1 MSPPF
6 ASKGFELKTIVKQ
19 AIAKDY
25 TDIVIINED
34 KKTPNALVHIH
45 LPDGPTAHYKLS
57 RWGASGVSWS
67 WGCTLHALRASVR
80 VCLPSHALRHF
91 FFFLFSSVT
100 PSNKVENKGRA
111 TTHYPEVIVNNFHTR
126 LGHQV
131 RGSSKGACVS
141 LRLVERGAPCC
152 ACFYSFFFGSC
163 LWAAL

>member
-91 FFFLFSSVT
+91 FFFSFFQRDTVKQGGEQGPRHDTLPRSDCQQLPHAPGT
-100 PSNKVENKGRA
+100 PGARKLKGR
-111 TTHYPEVIVNNFHTR
+111 
-126 LGHQV
+126 L
-131 RGSSKGACVS
+131 
-141 LRLVERGAPCC
+141 
-152 ACFYSFFFGSC
+152 CF
-163 LWAAL
+163 AASG